1 MKTVLKVSAV
11 LGAVA
16 MLSAC
21 AGNQNAAGVSA
32 MTDQGDTF
40 AGALH
45 KRYSERADFEVG
57 QGDRESTSFFKMRAD
72 MAAAGKVPV
81 VQMPSDRTV
90 KMDVDAI
97 DQAYMALSTAL
108 KTNAPQVAPDACAR
122 AQAWFEHWMEQSEEG
137 YQSDHLAMARD
148 GYEKAIPD
156 CKATMAM
163 AKPAPMAKDMPAAL
177 PEPFIVYFTHDSF
190 DLSSANLDLIKRA
203 AAAAKA
209 SKATRLVLIGH
220 TDRSGSSDYNQG
232 LSRARVV
239 AVGNALMEAGVARNM
254 VKKSSAGETSPQV
267 ATDDGKRERMNR
279 RVEVVFER

>member
-1 MKTVLKVSAV
+1 MKTILKTSAV

-21 AGNQNAAGVSA
+21 AGTPKSPGVTATADLGDAFAA
-32 MTDQGDTF
+32 
-40 AGALH
+40 ALH
-45 KRYSERADFEVG
+45 QRYSERADFEVG
-57 QGDRESTSFFKMRAD
+57 QSDRISTSFFRTRAEV
-72 MAAAGKVPV
+72 AATGKAPV
-81 VQMPSDRTV
+81 LQMPSERPV
-90 KMDVDAI
+90 KMNLDAI
-97 DQAYMALSTAL
+97 EQAYSTLSAAL

-122 AQAWFEHWMEQSEEG
+122 AQTWLEHWMEQSEEG
-137 YQSDHLAMARD
+137 YQSDHMAMARD

-163 AKPAPMAKDMPAAL
+163 PAPMAKEMPMAL

-190 DLSSANLDLIKRA
+190 DLSSANMDLIKRA

-254 VKKSSAGETSPQV
+254 VTKSSAGETSPQV